1 MILNTV
7 DQAASRTRPLG
18 ASMLH
23 ATARETHPVLRRNA
37 VNLKRIQHLL
47 RYRRIGCDV
56 DNLTRL
62 NDYSQQVRTWF
73 RSRPGARRL
82 SFVGFDT
89 HGVDR
94 MALGF
99 RELRA
104 TVDVGD
110 HLAAM
115 KEDILI
121 VRAAVPALQEASK
134 RGFGLM
140 EVAQTLQACGIC
152 SLVAQSRQRIDCA
165 GPSCRQEA
173 GYQGHSAEKGHRH
186 QVRPDICR
194 LHSV

>member
-1 MILNTV
+1 MNC
-7 DQAASRTRPLG
+7 G
-18 ASMLH
+18 
-23 ATARETHPVLRRNA
+23 
-37 VNLKRIQHLL
+37 
-47 RYRRIGCDV
+47 
-56 DNLTRL
+56 
-62 NDYSQQVRTWF
+62 
-73 RSRPGARRL
+73 
-82 SFVGFDT
+82 
-89 HGVDR
+89 
-94 MALGF
+94 
-99 RELRA
+99 A

-121 VRAAVPALQEASK
+121 VRAAVPALQEASQQ
-134 RGFGLM
+134 GFELM

-186 QVRPDICR
+186 QVRSDICR